1 MRVAL
6 RPHPESAALGEFVLE
21 VELERQEGALLLGY
35 TLQGELERLRLP
47 DVGAVLPLQR
57 LWAHTC
63 FELFLAREG
72 GGYREFNF
80 SPSGQWAFYAFS
92 AYREP
97 TPAPQPSAPCL
108 RWHRAPDCL
117 SLQVRLSPEPES
129 LPPGQGALRLGL
141 AAVLEGHGGEFSWW
155 ALAHPPGR
163 PDFHAPEGFA
173 LRWEG

>member
-72 GGYREFNF
+72 GGSYREFNF

-97 TPAPQPSAPCL
+97 APAPQPSAPCL
-108 RWHRAPDCL
+108 RWQRALGRLGLD
-117 SLQVRLSPEPES
+117 VRLPPES
-129 LPPGQGALRLGL
+129 LLPGQGALRLGL

-155 ALAHPPGR
+155 ALVHPPGR

-173 LRWEG
+173 LRWEE

>member
-97 TPAPQPSAPCL
+97 APAPQPSAPCL
-108 RWHRAPDCL
+108 RWQRALGRLGLD
-117 SLQVRLSPEPES
+117 VRLPPES
-129 LPPGQGALRLGL
+129 LLPGQGALRLGL

-155 ALAHPPGR
+155 ALVHPPGR

-173 LRWEG
+173 LRWEE

>member
-47 DVGAVLPLQR
+47 DAGAVLPPQR

-72 GGYREFNF
+72 SGGYREFNF

-92 AYREP
+92 AYRQP
-97 TPAPQPSAPCL
+97 TPTPEPPAPCQ
-108 RWHRAPDCL
+108 RWHRAPSCL
-117 SLQVRLSPEPES
+117 SLRVRLSPES
-129 LPPGQGALRLGL
+129 LPSGRGALRLGL
-141 AAVLEGHGGEFSWW
+141 AAVLEGHGGAFSWW

-173 LRWEG
+173 LRWEE

>member
-97 TPAPQPSAPCL
+97 APAPQPSAPCL
-108 RWHRAPDCL
+108 RWQRALGRLGLD
-117 SLQVRLSPEPES
+117 VRLPPES
-129 LPPGQGALRLGL
+129 LLPGQGALRLGL
-141 AAVLEGHGGEFSWW
+141 AAVLEGHGGAFSWW

>member
-92 AYREP
+92 AYRQPTPTPE
-97 TPAPQPSAPCL
+97 TPAPCQ
-108 RWHRAPDCL
+108 RWHRAPSCL
-117 SLQVRLSPEPES
+117 SLRVRLSPES
-129 LPPGQGALRLGL
+129 LPSGRGALRLGL
-141 AAVLEGHGGEFSWW
+141 AAVLEGHGGAFSWW

-173 LRWEG
+173 LRWEE

>member
-1 MRVAL
+1 MHVAL
-6 RPHPESAALGEFVLE
+6 RPHPESVVRGEFALG
-21 VELERQEGALLLGY
+21 VELERRDGALLLGY
-35 TLQGELERLRLP
+35 TLLGELDRLRIP
-47 DVGAVLPLQR
+47 DAGAVLPPQR

-72 GGYREFNF
+72 GGSYREFNF

-97 TPAPQPSAPCL
+97 APAPQPSAPCL
-108 RWHRAPDCL
+108 RWQRALGRLGLD
-117 SLQVRLSPEPES
+117 VRLPPES
-129 LPPGQGALRLGL
+129 LLPGQGALRLGL

-155 ALAHPPGR
+155 ALVHPPGR

-173 LRWEG
+173 LRWEE